1 MRFIISSYK
10 KCKVKY
16 IKAIDFTRMEQ
27 DNKFSTINGTNVRV
41 RITYHIL
48 EEHEHM
54 LQLAEKLLHEM
65 RGVLLQI
72 I

>member
-1 MRFIISSYK
+1 
-10 KCKVKY
+10 
-16 IKAIDFTRMEQ
+16 MEQ
-27 DNKFSTINGTNVRV
+27 DNKLNTIDGINM
-41 RITYHIL
+41 RIEIKYHIL

-54 LQLAEKLLHEM
+54 LQLAEKLPHEM

>member
-1 MRFIISSYK
+1 
-10 KCKVKY
+10 
-16 IKAIDFTRMEQ
+16 MEQ
-27 DNKFSTINGTNVRV
+27 DNKFNTIDGINVRV
-41 RITYHIL
+41 RIKYHIL